1 MATFEA
7 AKSQGKMGTVLADV
21 LEEFQSGFR
30 GRLIAPG
37 DDDYDTARRIW
48 NGTIDRR
55 PGLIAE
61 CTGSADV
68 IAAVNFA
75 AKNDL
80 LVSVRGGGCSA
91 K

>member
-1 MATFEA
+1 MATPEV
-7 AKSQGKMGTVLADV
+7 AKSQGKMSTVLMDV

-55 PGLIAE
+55 PA
-61 CTGSADV
+61 CV
-68 IAAVNFA
+68 
-75 AKNDL
+75 
-80 LVSVRGGGCSA
+80 VSYSF
-91 K
+91 